1 MDINE
6 LLATRTSHI
15 KASAIRELL
24 KIATNPGM
32 ISLGGGLPSPESFP
46 LDLIMDLTDKVI
58 KKYGSKALQYDL
70 TEGFIP
76 LRKALIDYC
85 KTFGVDA
92 ELDNVYITSGSQGFL
107 DSLGKLLI
115 SPGDYVAV
123 EGPTYLAAL
132 QAFNAYEAKYVQMQ
146 TDDEGLIPES
156 LEEVLNNYKVK
167 FVYTV
172 PTFQNPSG
180 KTIKLKRREQIAEIV
195 KRHDVLLIEDDP
207 YSALRYSGDQLPTI
221 KSMAPENVVYVSTF
235 SKIFAPGL
243 RLGFFVAPESFGRWM
258 VIVKQ
263 GVDLNTCTFTQA
275 IASEYLIGGHL
286 PNQMAKT
293 ISLYKPKLETM
304 YTALK
309 EYFPADFKCVKPDG
323 GMFLWIEG
331 PKGLDMEVVS
341 KIAITKMVGFVP
353 GKFFYPNPLDGIETA
368 RLNFSCV
375 THEQIK
381 FAMKTI
387 AEACSEVTSKKS

>member
-1 MDINE
+1 MNFDN

-32 ISLGGGLPSPESFP
+32 ISLGGGLPSPDSFP
-46 LDLIMDLTDKVI
+46 LDLIAELTDKVL
-58 KKYGSKALQYDL
+58 KKYGSAALQYDL

-76 LRKALIDYC
+76 LRKTLIDYC
-85 KTFGVDA
+85 NDIGIKA
-92 ELDNVYITSGSQGFL
+92 ELQNIYITSGSQGFL
-107 DSLGKLLI
+107 DAIGKLLI

-132 QAFNAYEAKYVQMQ
+132 QAFNAYEGRYVQIQ

-180 KTIKLKRREQIAEIV
+180 KTIKLKRREQIAEII

-207 YSALRYSGDQLPTI
+207 YSALRYTGEPLPTI

-243 RLGFFVAPESFGRWM
+243 RLGFFVAPEQFGRWM

-275 IASEYLIGGHL
+275 LAAEYLSGGYL
-286 PNQMAKT
+286 DNQVKKI
-293 ISLYKPKLETM
+293 ISIYKPKLEVM
-304 YTALK
+304 LKAL
-309 EYFPADFKCVKPDG
+309 EENFPSGYKWIKPDG
-323 GMFLWIEG
+323 GMFFWVEG
-331 PKGLDMEVVS
+331 PEGLDMEDVS
-341 KIAITKMVGFVP
+341 KISLQKGVGFVP
-353 GKFFYPNPLDGIETA
+353 GKFFYPNPADGLGTM
-368 RLNFSCV
+368 RLNFTCV
-375 THEQIK
+375 SHEQIRH
-381 FAMKTI
+381 AIKTI
-387 AEACSEVTSKKS
+387 AESAKEFQNS